1 MTGTQGKIIYLNID
15 TSRNLVMFLNQE
27 HLFQDDTR
35 SLIKE
40 QNVPLHKKQQQQQ
53 KILDWKC

>member
-15 TSRNLVMFLNQE
+15 TSRNLVMFLNRE

-53 KILDWKC
+53 KILD